1 MAKATTKPTAI
12 VPWEKKFAGL
22 AKEAVE
28 QEKGIGGGGQSV
40 KFGAGGTI
48 TVAGGVVPGNRLEV
62 IVLASCFENAWYGG
76 RPYDSDD
83 PQPPECYGFSVLMDD
98 LAPHEECQ
106 NPQSKTTCAECEKN
120 EWGSA
125 SVGRGKE
132 CGNKKR
138 LAVILSNDIK
148 SAEDVPGAELA
159 TARVSPTQLKA
170 WAGYVRSVA
179 DEQGRPPW
187 AVVTEIAGLPDSKTQ
202 YRLEFKLVET
212 IDDPKV
218 LDALFARVAKAEE
231 FLQQPYGP
239 PIERAAKPARA
250 GKSQKFAARGRK

>member
-1 MAKATTKPTAI
+1 
-12 VPWEKKFAGL
+12 VPWEQKFAGL

-28 QEKGIGGGGQSV
+28 QEKGIGGSGQSV

-48 TVAGGVVPGNRLEV
+48 TVAGGIVPGNKLEV

-76 RPYDSDD
+76 RAYDPDD
-83 PQPPECYGFSVLMDD
+83 PQPPECYGFNVLMDD

-125 SVGRGKE
+125 DVGRGKA

-138 LAVILSNDIK
+138 LAIILAKDVE
-148 SAEDVPGAELA
+148 SAEDVASAELA

-179 DEQGRPPW
+179 EESGRPPW
-187 AVVTEIAGLPDSKTQ
+187 SVITEISGLPDSKTQ
-202 YRLEFKLVET
+202 YRLEFKVVET

-218 LDALFARVAKAEE
+218 LDALYARAPKAEE